1 MLAVPPPN
9 MTAAVPPKAGKV
21 LLIDDD
27 DLIAGSLR
35 QYLARQGC
43 DVDVAVE
50 QVSAAKLMR
59 AQPYRVIVVDPY
71 LTGGVHQ
78 QSTALI
84 DDIALLQ
91 PDASIMVVTGYGSPE
106 LSRLA
111 ISARLPIL
119 VKPQSVVT
127 LGDLI
132 FGALHRTAQPS
143 IEGSNE

>member
-1 MLAVPPPN
+1 
-9 MTAAVPPKAGKV
+9 MTAAVPTKAGKV

-50 QVSAAKLMR
+50 QTSAAKLMR
-59 AQPYRVIVVDPY
+59 AQPYRVIIVDPF
-71 LTGGVHQ
+71 LTGGVHHL
-78 QSTALI
+78 STALI

-91 PDASIMVVTGYGSPE
+91 PEASVMVVTGYGSPE
-106 LSRLA
+106 LSQLA
-111 ISARLPIL
+111 TSARLPIL

-127 LGDLI
+127 LGELI
-132 FGALHRTAQPS
+132 VGALT
-143 IEGSNE
+143 GSPQLSSQGLKE